1 MIRQHLG
8 FLRCYT
14 KINYK
19 PEEVNCMFKHILVP
33 TDLTEKSLK
42 ALDIAVKMASQDVSM
57 VTLLH
62 VIKTIENAE
71 HEEFEDFY
79 EKLRQRAQQKMDEIV
94 NRYQDEKL
102 TIDKKITYGKRA
114 REIVRF
120 AQENVID
127 LIVLSSHKIDSTNS
141 AQGFGTISYKVGIL
155 SHCPV
160 MMVK

>member
-1 MIRQHLG
+1 
-8 FLRCYT
+8 
-14 KINYK
+14 
-19 PEEVNCMFKHILVP
+19 MFKHILVP

-42 ALDIAVKMASQDVSM
+42 ALDIAVKMALQDVSM

-62 VIKTIENAE
+62 VVKTIEDAD

-79 EKLRQRAQQKMDEIV
+79 EKLRQRAQQKMDEMV

-114 REIVRF
+114 RDIVRF
-120 AQENVID
+120 AQENAID
-127 LIVLSSHKIDSTNS
+127 LIVLSSHKIDATNS
-141 AQGFGTISYKVGIL
+141 TQGWGTISYKVGIL